1 MTAYNTPCHAREYQA
16 HTNLDGNP
24 PIRNGRFQNL
34 NSDWLL
40 RYFENNGYNF
50 ENIGWNRGQIKNTI
64 DRIGKIT

>member
-24 PIRNGRFQNL
+24 PIRNGRYRNL

-40 RYFENNGYNF
+40 SHFENNGYNF
-50 ENIGWNRGQIKNTI
+50 ENIG
-64 DRIGKIT
+64 